1 MLITSTAVAQV
12 TPATTKRTMFHRVTE
27 VRTVIKASD
36 AIVWALLSNAADY
49 PRWNTTVTSIT
60 GRIALDERIV
70 LRSTLDPNRTFT
82 LRVKEFTPN
91 SRLVWGGSQGQR
103 EFEITTNADST
114 VTFRMSER
122 IGGAMFPLYAGAI
135 PSFDASFD
143 AFASD
148 LKREAERVVA
158 RSP

>member
-1 MLITSTAVAQV
+1 MLIASTAVAQV
-12 TPATTKRTMFHRVTE
+12 TPASTTRTMFHRVTE

-36 AIVWALLSNAADY
+36 AVVWALLTNAADY
-49 PRWNTTVTSIT
+49 TRWNSGVTSIT

-70 LRSTLDPNRTFT
+70 LRSTLDPKRTFT

-91 SRLVWGGSQGQR
+91 RRLVWGGSQGER
-103 EFEITTNADST
+103 VYEITPNVDST

-122 IGGAMFPLYAGAI
+122 IGGVMFPLYAGAI

-143 AFASD
+143 AFAGD